1 MISATRRWFRRNRT
15 HIAVGV
21 GVVGAGYLATQY
33 VLNKIND
40 ARERMSSD
48 RIAKENLRR
57 RFEQNQED
65 CTFTVLAL
73 LPTATTNI
81 LDAMNTENITL
92 EIQQMKGSA
101 KSNPRGTPA
110 AAAAESSSSAPPAPS
125 IADTTITEE
134 EGKSTASFQSEGGVH
149 VSQMAVPPP
158 AAAGGEGTPQDGR
171 NQSVP
176 KPRKTKR
183 QLWDDLTISCESS
196 SCYSSSIYFILIRS
210 TDLLDDV

>member
-15 HIAVGV
+15 PIAIGV

-73 LPTATTNI
+73 LPTATNNI

-92 EIQQMKGSA
+92 EIQQL
-101 KSNPRGTPA
+101 KSNPKPHPRSNPA
-110 AAAAESSSSAPPAPS
+110 AAAVAAAGDSSASTPLAPS
-125 IADTTITEE
+125 IADTTMTTTMTEE
-134 EGKSTASFQSEGGVH
+134 GAGSTASFQSEGGVH
-149 VSQMAVPPP
+149 VSQMAVPSA
-158 AAAGGEGTPQDGR
+158 AAAGGEGTTQEGE
-171 NQSVP
+171 NQPVQ
-176 KPRKTKR
+176 KPRKTKK
-183 QLWDDLTISCESS
+183 QLWNDLTISCKSS
-196 SCYSSSIYFILIRS
+196 SFSSFTRALF
-210 TDLLDDV
+210 